1 MNCRSLFIS
10 QKIVF
15 TIYNTQCKNEIKK
28 MRLEKTYLYKMYIRQ
43 GIPQQTGR
51 GQIAHL
57 IAIPQ
62 ATLFSKMKMS
72 K

>member
-1 MNCRSLFIS
+1 MNRERFSAKLS
-10 QKIVF
+10 A
-15 TIYNTQCKNEIKK
+15 
-28 MRLEKTYLYKMYIRQ
+28 TYITNWQ
-43 GIPQQTGR
+43 DIPQQIGR

-62 ATLFSKMKMS
+62 ATMFSKMKMS